1 MLSRTEIRWRQ
12 CQISRP
18 TKVFARHRK
27 DLRNRKLP
35 NSNWKQNWSRR
46 SLHWFNRRISTT
58 FVRYLCV
65 FFYFYITYII
75 IIVWNVLTCA
85 LSLFSFL
92 FSSSFSF
99 SLCVFTLPLS
109 FFSSDRSRD
118 ITTISL
124 YESYLFSRGRTEEDV
139 DREREED
146 DQTFEW
152 TEWSAQDVGAYKSW
166 KKRTSTWRNKG
177 CLVTVFDS
185 ATQAIVARAIVCK
198 HVWNS
203 IRTLRLFWH
212 QAHVLRP
219 FSSTCLL

>member
-1 MLSRTEIRWRQ
+1 MMSRTEIRWR
-12 CQISRP
+12 CQISWP
-18 TKVFARHRK
+18 TKVFACHRK

-65 FFYFYITYII
+65 FFYFYITYTV
-75 IIVWNVLTCA
+75 VWYTCA
-85 LSLFSFL
+85 NLFFP
-92 FSSSFSF
+92 FFFSFSF
-99 SLCVFTLPLS
+99 SLSLCVFTLSLP
-109 FFSSDRSRD
+109 FFSSGRSRD
-118 ITTISL
+118 ITTPSR

-139 DREREED
+139 DRKCGED
-146 DQTFEW
+146 DQTCEW

-166 KKRTSTWRNKG
+166 KKRTSTWRTEG